1 MWSEWRWRSHLPRLT
16 LAVPLKHTSFS
27 VHSSNTKRRGQE
39 SPTSYLFHPKL
50 PGNSPSSAHSDT
62 PLQPGHQRRQR
73 RPARAPRPTPPSP
86 QCFPLN
92 TDHPNRSPD
101 HPHRHPFLPP
111 KEGLPPVEGFL
122 LVGLSEGAPRCPWHE
137 GACRRRPG
145 RRVCALVAARSGAT
159 AGLRR
164 GGRRERSPAASPAS
178 FPSAV
183 ARARVVQ
190 LRGSAAKT

>member
-16 LAVPLKHTSFS
+16 LAVPLKHISFS

-39 SPTSYLFHPKL
+39 SPTSYLFHPKTARQL
-50 PGNSPSSAHSDT
+50 AIVSSQRHAVAAS
-62 PLQPGHQRRQR
+62 QRRQR

-92 TDHPNRSPD
+92 TDHPHRSPD

-137 GACRRRPG
+137 GAYRRRPG

-178 FPSAV
+178 FLSAV

>member
-1 MWSEWRWRSHLPRLT
+1 MPSDVPFSAAGLLLP
-16 LAVPLKHTSFS
+16 AVASYRTVPSTQLRFS
-27 VHSSNTKRRGQE
+27 LHNSCAISL
-39 SPTSYLFHPKL
+39 SP
-50 PGNSPSSAHSDT
+50 AHSAA

-86 QCFPLN
+86 QCHLLN
-92 TDHPNRSPD
+92 TYHPHRSPD
-101 HPHRHPFLPP
+101 HPHRHPFLLP

-137 GACRRRPG
+137 GAYRRRPG
-145 RRVCALVAARSGAT
+145 RRVCARVAARSGAT